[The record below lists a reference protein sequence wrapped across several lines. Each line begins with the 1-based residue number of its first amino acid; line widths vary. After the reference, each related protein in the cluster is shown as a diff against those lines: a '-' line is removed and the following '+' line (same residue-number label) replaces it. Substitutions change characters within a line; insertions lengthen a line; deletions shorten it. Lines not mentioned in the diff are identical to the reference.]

1 MTKLYFAI
9 DDALVVLTTEGE
21 HARCDVHLKGSDIG
35 CVTVDPLHPQLV
47 YCGTLGSGLWRSDN
61 AGESW
66 RPAGE
71 GIRHSR
77 VQSVTG
83 SRSEQGEGRGVG
95 FAGAQPG
102 ALFCSGDGGGPWR

>member
-66 RPAGE
+66 RPAGG

-77 VQSVTG
+77 VPSVTG
-83 SRSEQGEGRGVG
+83 SRSQQVKGGGG
-95 FAGAQPG
+95 FFAGTEPRAI
-102 ALFCSGDGGGPWR
+102 LRSRE

>member
-47 YCGTLGSGLWRSDN
+47 YCGTLGSGLWRSGN

-71 GIRHSR
+71 GIPPSR
-77 VQSVTG
+77 GQAVNG
-83 SRSEQGEGRGVG
+83 SPSQQVEGRGVCY
-95 FAGAQPG
+95 ARAQTNAVFFSP
-102 ALFCSGDGGGPWR
+102 A